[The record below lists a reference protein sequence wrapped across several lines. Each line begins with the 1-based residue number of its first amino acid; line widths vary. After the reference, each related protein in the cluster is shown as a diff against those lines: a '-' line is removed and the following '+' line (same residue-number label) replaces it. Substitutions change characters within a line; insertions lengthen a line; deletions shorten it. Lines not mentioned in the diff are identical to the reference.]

1 MATEQSKIPPAKSL
15 IQGLRCIGYNFSTAL
30 ADIIDNSISSDAKH
44 IQVLSNPDD
53 EEPYVVIFDDGHGMG
68 FKELDNAMTLGSNR
82 DEKEDSEYELGRF
95 GLGLKSASFSQCLRL
110 TVASKNCNRINAM
123 RYDLK
128 KIQEK
133 NEWLLDILDSNEID
147 SLPEI
152 DLLKNAKTGTLVIW
166 QCFDKIME
174 ESDSFKNSFIN
185 TIGAAKSHIELVFH
199 RFWDDINIS
208 FNGHRI
214 EKRDPFLTNAPN
226 HQEGR
231 TMTINVDG
239 QDIFVTPFVLPYA
252 NSLTEDNKRMLGNP
266 KSIYDDQGFYIY
278 RNKRLIIRGSWLR
291 MKIRSEFNKLARVR
305 VDIPSSLDSLWM
317 LDVKKSSAKIPDK
330 IKDQL
335 QISIKDSIVRSKR
348 EVKYIG
354 KKESEAEHPLW
365 QRIDLHGGKVKYE
378 INRGDNPLYS
388 ALAEMLD
395 DKQLEALNTY
405 LDKIEEFIPK
415 GLIVSDNADSL
426 NIVNS
431 DADSDEEELI
441 EQVLFLASCSNDPEI
456 AVCRLLEGQTFE
468 KIAYRKKEIL
478 GRLKSHE

>member
-174 ESDSFKNSFIN
+174 ESDSSKNSFIN

-378 INRGDNPLYS
+378 INRGNNPLYS

-395 DKQLEALNTY
+395 DKQLVALNTY

>member
-1 MATEQSKIPPAKSL
+1 MAKEQSKIPPAKSL

-30 ADIIDNSISSDAKH
+30 ADIIDNSISADAKH

-68 FKELDNAMTLGSNR
+68 FKELDNAMTLGSDR

-110 TVASKNCNRINAM
+110 TIASKNCNRINAM

-133 NEWLLDILDSNEID
+133 NEWLLDILDTNEID

-152 DLLKNAKTGTLVIW
+152 DLLKNASTGTLVIW
-166 QCFDKIME
+166 KCFDKIME

-185 TIGAAKSHIELVFH
+185 TIGVAKAHIELVFH
-199 RFWDDINIS
+199 RFWDDIDIS
-208 FNGHRI
+208 FNGHKI

-278 RNKRLIIRGSWLR
+278 RNKRLIIWGSWLR

-348 EVKYIG
+348 EVKYLG
-354 KKESEAEHPLW
+354 KKEAEAEYPLW

-378 INRGDNPLYS
+378 INREDNPLYS
-388 ALAEMLD
+388 ALADMLD
-395 DKQLEALNTY
+395 DKQLVALNTY

-431 DADSDEEELI
+431 DVDSDEEDLI
-441 EQVLFLASCSNDPEI
+441 EKVLLFASYSNDSEI
-456 AVCRLLEGQTFE
+456 AICRLLESQAFK
-468 KIAYRKKEIL
+468 KIAYRKEEIL

>member
-1 MATEQSKIPPAKSL
+1 
-15 IQGLRCIGYNFSTAL
+15 
-30 ADIIDNSISSDAKH
+30 
-44 IQVLSNPDD
+44 
-53 EEPYVVIFDDGHGMG
+53 MG
-68 FKELDNAMTLGSNR
+68 FNELDNAMTLGSDR

-123 RYDLK
+123 RYDLN

-133 NEWLLDILDSNEID
+133 NEWLLDILDSEEID

-152 DLLKNAKTGTLVIW
+152 DLLKKANTGTLVIW

-185 TIGAAKSHIELVFH
+185 AIGVAKSHIELVFH
-199 RFWDDINIS
+199 RFWDDIEIS

-278 RNKRLIIRGSWLR
+278 RNKRLIIWGSWLR

-348 EVKYIG
+348 EVKYPG
-354 KKESEAEHPLW
+354 KKEAEAEHPLW

-378 INRGDNPLYS
+378 INREDNSLYS
-388 ALAEMLD
+388 ALADMLD
-395 DKQLEALNTY
+395 DKQLIALNTY

-431 DADSDEEELI
+431 DVDSDEEDLI
-441 EQVLFLASCSNDPEI
+441 QKVLLISSYSIDQEI
-456 AVCRLLEGQTFE
+456 AVCHLLEGQAFE

>member
-30 ADIIDNSISSDAKH
+30 ADIIDNSISADAKH

-68 FKELDNAMTLGSNR
+68 FNELDNAMTLGSDR

-123 RYDLK
+123 RYDLN

-133 NEWLLDILDSNEID
+133 NEWLLDILDSEEID

-152 DLLKNAKTGTLVIW
+152 DLLKKANTGTLVIW

-185 TIGAAKSHIELVFH
+185 AIGVAKSHIELVFH
-199 RFWDDINIS
+199 RFWDDIEIS

-278 RNKRLIIRGSWLR
+278 RNKRLIIWGSWLR

-348 EVKYIG
+348 EVKYPG
-354 KKESEAEHPLW
+354 KKEAEAEQPVMA
-365 QRIDLHGGKVKYE
+365 K
-378 INRGDNPLYS
+378 N
-388 ALAEMLD
+388 
-395 DKQLEALNTY
+395 
-405 LDKIEEFIPK
+405 
-415 GLIVSDNADSL
+415 
-426 NIVNS
+426 
-431 DADSDEEELI
+431 
-441 EQVLFLASCSNDPEI
+441 
-456 AVCRLLEGQTFE
+456 
-468 KIAYRKKEIL
+468 
-478 GRLKSHE
+478 

>member
-30 ADIIDNSISSDAKH
+30 ADIIDNSISADAKH

-68 FKELDNAMTLGSNR
+68 FNELDNAMTLGSDR
-82 DEKEDSEYELGRF
+82 DEKEESEYELGRF

-123 RYDLK
+123 RYDLN

-133 NEWLLDILDSNEID
+133 NEWLLDILDSEEID

-152 DLLKNAKTGTLVIW
+152 DLLKKANTGTLVIW

-185 TIGAAKSHIELVFH
+185 AIGVAKSHIELVFH
-199 RFWDDINIS
+199 RFWDDIEIS

-278 RNKRLIIRGSWLR
+278 RNKRLIIWGSWLR

-348 EVKYIG
+348 EVKYPG
-354 KKESEAEHPLW
+354 KKEAEAEHQLW

-378 INRGDNPLYS
+378 INREDNSLYS
-388 ALAEMLD
+388 ALADMLD
-395 DKQLEALNTY
+395 DKQLIALNTY

-431 DADSDEEELI
+431 DVDSDEEDLI
-441 EQVLFLASCSNDPEI
+441 QKVLLISSYSIDQEI
-456 AVCRLLEGQTFE
+456 AVCHLLEGQAFE

>member
-30 ADIIDNSISSDAKH
+30 ADIIDNSISADAKH

-68 FKELDNAMTLGSNR
+68 FNELDNAMTLGSDR

-123 RYDLK
+123 RYDLN

-133 NEWLLDILDSNEID
+133 NEWLLDILDSEEID

-152 DLLKNAKTGTLVIW
+152 DLLKKANTGTLVTW

-185 TIGAAKSHIELVFH
+185 AIGVAKSHIELVFH
-199 RFWDDINIS
+199 RFWDDIEIS

-278 RNKRLIIRGSWLR
+278 RNKRLIIWGSWLR

-348 EVKYIG
+348 EVKYPG
-354 KKESEAEHPLW
+354 KKEAEAEHPLW

-378 INRGDNPLYS
+378 INREDNSLYS
-388 ALAEMLD
+388 ALADMLD
-395 DKQLEALNTY
+395 DKQLIALNTY

-431 DADSDEEELI
+431 DVDSDEEDLI
-441 EQVLFLASCSNDPEI
+441 QKVLLISSYSIDQEI
-456 AVCRLLEGQTFE
+456 AVCHLLEGQAFE

>member
-68 FKELDNAMTLGSNR
+68 FKELDNAMTLGSNM

-378 INRGDNPLYS
+378 INRENNPLYS

-395 DKQLEALNTY
+395 DKQLVALNTY

>member
-30 ADIIDNSISSDAKH
+30 ADIIDNSISADAKH

-68 FKELDNAMTLGSNR
+68 FNELDNAMTLGSDR

-110 TVASKNCNRINAM
+110 TVASKNCSRINAM
-123 RYDLK
+123 RYDLN

-133 NEWLLDILDSNEID
+133 NEWLLDILDSEEID

-152 DLLKNAKTGTLVIW
+152 DLLKKANTGTLVIW

-185 TIGAAKSHIELVFH
+185 AIGVAKSHIELVFH
-199 RFWDDINIS
+199 RFWDDIEIS

-278 RNKRLIIRGSWLR
+278 RNKRLIIWGSWLR

-348 EVKYIG
+348 EVKYPG
-354 KKESEAEHPLW
+354 KKEAEAEHPLW

-378 INRGDNPLYS
+378 INREDNSLYS
-388 ALAEMLD
+388 ALADMLD
-395 DKQLEALNTY
+395 DKQLIALNTY

-431 DADSDEEELI
+431 DADSDEEDLI
-441 EQVLFLASCSNDPEI
+441 QKVLLISSYSNDQEI
-456 AVCRLLEGQTFE
+456 AVCHLLEGQAFE

>member
-1 MATEQSKIPPAKSL
+1 M

-378 INRGDNPLYS
+378 INRENNPLYS

-395 DKQLEALNTY
+395 DKQLVALNTY

>member
-378 INRGDNPLYS
+378 INRGNNPLYS

-395 DKQLEALNTY
+395 DKKLVALNTY

>member
-30 ADIIDNSISSDAKH
+30 ADIIDNSISADAKH

-68 FKELDNAMTLGSNR
+68 FNELDNAMTLGSDR

-123 RYDLK
+123 RYDLN

-133 NEWLLDILDSNEID
+133 NEWLLDILDSEEID

-152 DLLKNAKTGTLVIW
+152 DLLKKANTWTLVIW

-185 TIGAAKSHIELVFH
+185 AIGVAKSHIELVFH
-199 RFWDDINIS
+199 RFWDDIEIS

-278 RNKRLIIRGSWLR
+278 RNKRLIIWGSWLR

-348 EVKYIG
+348 EVKYPG
-354 KKESEAEHPLW
+354 KKEAEAEHPLW

-378 INRGDNPLYS
+378 INREDNSLYS
-388 ALAEMLD
+388 ALADMLD
-395 DKQLEALNTY
+395 DKQLIALNTY

-431 DADSDEEELI
+431 DVDSDEEDLI
-441 EQVLFLASCSNDPEI
+441 QKVLLISSYSIDQEI
-456 AVCRLLEGQTFE
+456 AVCHLLEGQAFE

>member
-30 ADIIDNSISSDAKH
+30 ADIIDNSISADAKH

-68 FKELDNAMTLGSNR
+68 FKELDNAMTLGSDR

-133 NEWLLDILDSNEID
+133 NEWLLDILDTNEID

-152 DLLKNAKTGTLVIW
+152 DLLKNASTGTLVIW

-185 TIGAAKSHIELVFH
+185 TIGVAKAHIELVFH
-199 RFWDDINIS
+199 RFWDDIEIS

-214 EKRDPFLTNAPN
+214 EKRDPFLTSAPN

-278 RNKRLIIRGSWLR
+278 RNKRLIIWGSWLR

-348 EVKYIG
+348 EVKYPG
-354 KKESEAEHPLW
+354 KKEAEAEHPLW

-378 INRGDNPLYS
+378 INREDNPLYS
-388 ALAEMLD
+388 ALVDMLD
-395 DKQLEALNTY
+395 DKQLVALNTY

-431 DADSDEEELI
+431 DADSDEEDLI
-441 EQVLFLASCSNDPEI
+441 EKVLLLASYSNDPEI
-456 AVCRLLEGQTFE
+456 AVCRLLESQAFE

>member
-30 ADIIDNSISSDAKH
+30 ADIIDNSISADAKH
-44 IQVLSNPDD
+44 IQILSNPDD
-53 EEPYVVIFDDGHGMG
+53 DEPYVVIFDDGHGMG
-68 FKELDNAMTLGSNR
+68 FKELDNAMTLGSDR

-133 NEWLLDILDSNEID
+133 NEWLLDILDTSEID

-152 DLLKNAKTGTLVIW
+152 DLLKNTSTGTLVIW

-174 ESDSFKNSFIN
+174 ESDSFNNSFIN
-185 TIGAAKSHIELVFH
+185 IIGVAKSHIELVFH
-199 RFWDDINIS
+199 RFWNDIEIS

-231 TMTINVDG
+231 TMTINVDE

-278 RNKRLIIRGSWLR
+278 RNKRLIIWGSWLR

-348 EVKYIG
+348 EVKYPG
-354 KKESEAEHPLW
+354 KKEAEAEHPLW

-378 INRGDNPLYS
+378 INREDNPLYS
-388 ALAEMLD
+388 ALADMLD
-395 DKQLEALNTY
+395 DKQLVALNTF

-431 DADSDEEELI
+431 DADSDEDDLI
-441 EQVLFLASCSNDPEI
+441 EKVLLFASYSNDPEI
-456 AVCRLLEGQTFE
+456 AVCSLLESQAFE
-468 KIAYRKKEIL
+468 KITYRKKEIL

>member
-15 IQGLRCIGYNFSTAL
+15 IQGLRCIGYNFSMAL
-30 ADIIDNSISSDAKH
+30 ADIIDNSISADAKH

-68 FKELDNAMTLGSNR
+68 FNELDNAMTLGSDR

-123 RYDLK
+123 RYDLN

-133 NEWLLDILDSNEID
+133 NEWLLDILDSEEID

-152 DLLKNAKTGTLVIW
+152 DLLKKANTGTLVIW

-185 TIGAAKSHIELVFH
+185 AIGVAKSHIELVFH
-199 RFWDDINIS
+199 RFWDDIEIS

-252 NSLTEDNKRMLGNP
+252 NSLIEDNKRMLGNP

-278 RNKRLIIRGSWLR
+278 RNKRLIIWGSWLR

-348 EVKYIG
+348 EVKYPG
-354 KKESEAEHPLW
+354 KKEAEAEHPLW

-378 INRGDNPLYS
+378 INREDNSLYS
-388 ALAEMLD
+388 ALADMLD
-395 DKQLEALNTY
+395 DKQLIALNTY

-431 DADSDEEELI
+431 DVDSDEEDLI
-441 EQVLFLASCSNDPEI
+441 QKVLLISSYSIDQEI
-456 AVCRLLEGQTFE
+456 AVCHLLEGQAFE

>member
-30 ADIIDNSISSDAKH
+30 ADIIDNSISADAKH

-68 FKELDNAMTLGSNR
+68 FNELDNAMTLGSDR

-123 RYDLK
+123 RYDLN

-133 NEWLLDILDSNEID
+133 NEWLLDILDSEEID

-152 DLLKNAKTGTLVIW
+152 DLLKKANTGTLVIW

-185 TIGAAKSHIELVFH
+185 AIGVAKSHIELVFH
-199 RFWDDINIS
+199 RFWDDIEIS

-278 RNKRLIIRGSWLR
+278 RNKRLIIWGSWLR

-348 EVKYIG
+348 EVKYPG
-354 KKESEAEHPLW
+354 KKEAEAEHPLW
-365 QRIDLHGGKVKYE
+365 KRIDLHGGKVKYE
-378 INRGDNPLYS
+378 INREDNSLYS
-388 ALAEMLD
+388 ALADMLD
-395 DKQLEALNTY
+395 DKQLIALNTY

-431 DADSDEEELI
+431 DVDSDEEDLI
-441 EQVLFLASCSNDPEI
+441 QKVLLISSYSIDQEI
-456 AVCRLLEGQTFE
+456 AVCHLLEGQAFE

>member
-317 LDVKKSSAKIPDK
+317 LNVKKSSAKIPDK

-395 DKQLEALNTY
+395 DKQLVALNTY

>member
-30 ADIIDNSISSDAKH
+30 ADIIDNSISADAKH
-44 IQVLSNPDD
+44 IQILSNPDD
-53 EEPYVVIFDDGHGMG
+53 DEPYVVIFDDGHGMG
-68 FKELDNAMTLGSNR
+68 FKELDNAMTLGSDR

-133 NEWLLDILDSNEID
+133 NEWLLDILDTSEID

-152 DLLKNAKTGTLVIW
+152 DLLKNTSTGTLVIW

-174 ESDSFKNSFIN
+174 ESDSFNNSFIN
-185 TIGAAKSHIELVFH
+185 IIGVAKSHIELVFH
-199 RFWDDINIS
+199 RFWNDIEIS

-231 TMTINVDG
+231 TMTINVDE

-278 RNKRLIIRGSWLR
+278 RNKRLIICGSWLR

-348 EVKYIG
+348 EVKYPG
-354 KKESEAEHPLW
+354 KKEAEAEHPLW

-378 INRGDNPLYS
+378 INRKDNPLYS
-388 ALAEMLD
+388 ALADMLD
-395 DKQLEALNTY
+395 DKQLVALNTF

-431 DADSDEEELI
+431 DADSDEDDLI
-441 EQVLFLASCSNDPEI
+441 EKVLLFASYSNDPEI
-456 AVCRLLEGQTFE
+456 AVCSLLESQAFE
-468 KIAYRKKEIL
+468 KITYRKKEIL

>member
-15 IQGLRCIGYNFSTAL
+15 IQGLRCIGYNFSMAL
-30 ADIIDNSISSDAKH
+30 ADIIDNSISADAKH

-68 FKELDNAMTLGSNR
+68 FNELDNAMTLGSDR

-123 RYDLK
+123 RYDLN

-133 NEWLLDILDSNEID
+133 NEWLLDILDSEEID

-152 DLLKNAKTGTLVIW
+152 DMLKKANTGTLVIW

-185 TIGAAKSHIELVFH
+185 AIGVAKSHIELVFH
-199 RFWDDINIS
+199 RFWDDIEIS

-278 RNKRLIIRGSWLR
+278 RNKRLIIWGSWLR

-348 EVKYIG
+348 EVKYPG
-354 KKESEAEHPLW
+354 KKEAEAEHPLW

-378 INRGDNPLYS
+378 INREDNSLYS
-388 ALAEMLD
+388 ALADMLD
-395 DKQLEALNTY
+395 DKQLIALNTY

-431 DADSDEEELI
+431 DVDSDEEDLI
-441 EQVLFLASCSNDPEI
+441 QKVLLISSYSIDQEI
-456 AVCRLLEGQTFE
+456 AVCHLLEGQAFE

>member
-378 INRGDNPLYS
+378 INRGNNPLYS

-395 DKQLEALNTY
+395 DKQLVALNTY

>member
-110 TVASKNCNRINAM
+110 IVASKNCNRINAM

-378 INRGDNPLYS
+378 INRENNPLYS

-395 DKQLEALNTY
+395 DKQLVALNTY

>member
-30 ADIIDNSISSDAKH
+30 ADIIDNSISADAKH

-133 NEWLLDILDSNEID
+133 NEWLLDILDTSEID

-152 DLLKNAKTGTLVIW
+152 DLLKNANTGTLVIW

-185 TIGAAKSHIELVFH
+185 TIGAAKAHIELVFH
-199 RFWDDINIS
+199 RFWDDIEIS

-278 RNKRLIIRGSWLR
+278 RNKRLIIWGSWLR

-348 EVKYIG
+348 EVKYPG
-354 KKESEAEHPLW
+354 KKEAEAEHPLW

-378 INRGDNPLYS
+378 INRDDNPLYS
-388 ALAEMLD
+388 ALADMLD
-395 DKQLEALNTY
+395 DKQLVALNTY

-431 DADSDEEELI
+431 DADSDEEDLI
-441 EQVLFLASCSNDPEI
+441 QKVLLLASFSSDPEI
-456 AVCRLLEGQTFE
+456 AVCRLLEGQAFE

-478 GRLKSHE
+478 GRLKPHE

>member
-1 MATEQSKIPPAKSL
+1 M
-15 IQGLRCIGYNFSTAL
+15 
-30 ADIIDNSISSDAKH
+30 
-44 IQVLSNPDD
+44 
-53 EEPYVVIFDDGHGMG
+53 
-68 FKELDNAMTLGSNR
+68 
-82 DEKEDSEYELGRF
+82 
-95 GLGLKSASFSQCLRL
+95 
-110 TVASKNCNRINAM
+110 
-123 RYDLK
+123 
-128 KIQEK
+128 
-133 NEWLLDILDSNEID
+133 
-147 SLPEI
+147 PEI

-395 DKQLEALNTY
+395 DKQLVALNTY

>member
-378 INRGDNPLYS
+378 INRENNPLYS

-395 DKQLEALNTY
+395 DKQLVALNTY

>member
-199 RFWDDINIS
+199 RFYDDINIS

-395 DKQLEALNTY
+395 NKQLEALNTY

-468 KIAYRKKEIL
+468 KIAYRKKEIF

>member
-1 MATEQSKIPPAKSL
+1 MATEQSKIHPAKSL

-378 INRGDNPLYS
+378 INRENNPLYS

-395 DKQLEALNTY
+395 DKQLVALNTY

>member
-30 ADIIDNSISSDAKH
+30 ADIIDNSISADAKH

-68 FKELDNAMTLGSNR
+68 FKELDNAMTLGSDR

-152 DLLKNAKTGTLVIW
+152 DLLKNASTGTLVIW

-185 TIGAAKSHIELVFH
+185 TIGAAKAHIELVFH
-199 RFWDDINIS
+199 RFWDDIEIS

-278 RNKRLIIRGSWLR
+278 RNKRLIIWGSWLR

-348 EVKYIG
+348 EVKYPG
-354 KKESEAEHPLW
+354 KKEAEAEHPLW

-378 INRGDNPLYS
+378 INREDNPLYS
-388 ALAEMLD
+388 ALADMLD
-395 DKQLEALNTY
+395 DKQLVALNTY

-431 DADSDEEELI
+431 DADSDEEDLI
-441 EQVLFLASCSNDPEI
+441 EKVLLYASYSNNPEI
-456 AVCRLLEGQTFE
+456 TVCRLLESQAFE

-478 GRLKSHE
+478 GRLESHE

>member
-395 DKQLEALNTY
+395 NKQLEALNTY

>member
-278 RNKRLIIRGSWLR
+278 HNKRLIIRGSWLR

-378 INRGDNPLYS
+378 INRENNPLYS

-395 DKQLEALNTY
+395 DKQLVALNTY

>member
-30 ADIIDNSISSDAKH
+30 ADIIDNSISADAKH

-68 FKELDNAMTLGSNR
+68 FKELDNAMTLGSDR
-82 DEKEDSEYELGRF
+82 DEKEDSKYELGRF

-133 NEWLLDILDSNEID
+133 NEWLLDVLDTSEID

-152 DLLKNAKTGTLVIW
+152 DLLKNANTGTLVIW

-185 TIGAAKSHIELVFH
+185 TIGTAKAHIELVFH
-199 RFWDDINIS
+199 RFWDDIEIS

-278 RNKRLIIRGSWLR
+278 RNKRIIIWGSWLR

-348 EVKYIG
+348 EVKYPG
-354 KKESEAEHPLW
+354 KKEAEAEQPLW

-378 INRGDNPLYS
+378 INREDNPLYS
-388 ALAEMLD
+388 ALADMLD
-395 DKQLEALNTY
+395 DKQLVALNTY

-431 DADSDEEELI
+431 DADSDEEDLI
-441 EQVLFLASCSNDPEI
+441 EKVLLLASYSNDPEI
-456 AVCRLLEGQTFE
+456 AVCHLLEGQTFE

-478 GRLKSHE
+478 GRLKPHE